1 MHRHGIQ
8 ADTRARGGW
17 HFTQKQALAVVD
29 DAPGFWLEYGRWD
42 VADAPAATAR
52 VRHAALETALAAAQE
67 FAPDGLAALLG
78 DGPPLSVRPGEHVEA
93 ADGVCYAPRLPG
105 LLVCFDKRSV
115 KTGTEWM
122 KAKHEDKDGVRFDSP
137 ALGARL
143 RRSRV
148 LTEAELQKLALPTLT
163 AHSFIEVDG
172 TRYRPVVTNPG
183 SKIYAVFEVED
194 YITEVLRQPV
204 DVRCFYEMI
213 PPNRPAALYLDF
225 DSVTRDLDGFMATVR
240 DAYDAICVF
249 QAHLFPGTGPARV
262 HLFTSTRASAGGLS
276 KASVH
281 LVCKSLHFASNVH
294 DKLMQ
299 RFVFALKHY
308 IGDGGAKAQRGL
320 SGEAHD
326 LAENGVID
334 IEVYTK
340 FRAFRSQLCC
350 KRNSDTPLIKINRG
364 TGFDLDYQYN
374 QTLAA
379 ELSGDAFAQRVRDDF
394 KASLVTVL
402 DAQSRLV
409 TEAHVCDLEQMAERA
424 RVGLHWQSEP
434 APGAKAVPVSSATL
448 AAVLPARTQLRRH
461 ELDRVVAEAGAPL
474 TKHASVRVEV
484 DGAPRFFAPY
494 LGKTK
499 RFQTLQKQLKRPCA
513 AGDERLGLQADK
525 VRRVQERTAAA
536 GEELDDVFPAA
547 LRRVFVG
554 DDSTVKRETG
564 VGDGETFAYVRELVE
579 LDLVESLH
587 RFYIERP
594 RKCPYDYCVMAD
606 SSKMHCH
613 RSNNMSCVV
622 LTRKDTR
629 ATECFAFCLD
639 LECRTKFLQG
649 ICAIHSVRG
658 LSSNVSGRLPAIYKE
673 TVKDASFLQRF
684 FSTPYHWRDVVDGDE
699 RERLLALYRR
709 EPRVLAKLMAGE
721 EGGRLNRLLYMKF
734 LQKNGWVKLY
744 ERKGTGLVAP
754 RD

>member
-17 HFTQKQALAVVD
+17 HFTQKQALAAVD
-29 DAPGFWLEYGRWD
+29 DAPGFWHDNGRWAA
-42 VADAPAATAR
+42 VDAAAGTAR
-52 VRHAALETALAAAQE
+52 VRHAALEKALGSAQE
-67 FAPDGLAALLG
+67 FARDDLAAVLG
-78 DGPPLSVRPGEHVEA
+78 DAQDGVRHGEHVEV
-93 ADGVCYAPRLPG
+93 ADGTCYAPRLPG

-122 KAKHEDKDGVRFDSP
+122 KAKHADKDGVRIDSP
-137 ALGARL
+137 ALCARL
-143 RRSRV
+143 RQSRA
-148 LTEAELQKLALPTLT
+148 LTESELQKLALPALT
-163 AHSFIEVDG
+163 QHSFIDVDG

-183 SKIYAVFEVED
+183 SKIYAIFEVED

-225 DSVTRDLDGFMATVR
+225 DSVTRDIDGFMEIVR

-249 QAHLFPGTGPARV
+249 QEHIFPGPGPARV
-262 HLFTSTRASAGGLS
+262 HLYTSTRASSGGLS
-276 KASVH
+276 KASIH

-294 DKLMQ
+294 EKLMQ

-308 IGDGGAKAQRGL
+308 IGDGGAKAPRGL

-326 LAENGVID
+326 MAENGVID

-350 KRNSDTPLIKINRG
+350 KRNSDTPLTKINRG
-364 TGFDLDYQYN
+364 TDFVIDYQYN

-379 ELSGDAFAQRVRDDF
+379 ELPGDAFARQVRDDF
-394 KASLVTVL
+394 RASLVTVL
-402 DAQSRLV
+402 DGQSRLV
-409 TEAHVCDLEQMAERA
+409 TEAHVCDLEKMVERA
-424 RVGLHWQSEP
+424 RIGLHWQSEP
-434 APGAKAVPVSSATL
+434 GAGTKAVPVASATL
-448 AAVLPARTQLRRH
+448 ATILPGRTMLRRH

-474 TKHASVRVEV
+474 TKHASFRVEV
-484 DGAPRFFAPY
+484 DGKSRFFAPY

-513 AGDERLGLQADK
+513 AGDEKLGLQVEK

-536 GEELDDVFPAA
+536 GAALDDVFPAA

-554 DDSTVKRETG
+554 DDSTVKQETG

-594 RKCPYDYCVMAD
+594 RKCPYDYAVMAD
-606 SSKMHCH
+606 HSKMHCH

-622 LTRKDTR
+622 LTRKDTGK
-629 ATECFAFCLD
+629 TECFAFCLD
-639 LECRTKFLQG
+639 LECRTKFLKG

-658 LSSNVSGRLPAIYKE
+658 LSSNVTGRLPAIYKD

-684 FSTPYHWRDVVDGDE
+684 FSTPYRFRDVVDGEE
-699 RERLLALYRR
+699 RDRLLGLYRK
-709 EPRVLAKLMAGE
+709 EPGVLAKLMQGE

-734 LQKNGWVKLY
+734 LAKNGWVKLY
-744 ERKGTGLVAP
+744 EKREGLVAP

>member
-1 MHRHGIQ
+1 MQRHGIRE
-8 ADTRARGGW
+8 DTLARGGW
-17 HFTQKQALAVVD
+17 HFTQKQALATID
-29 DAPGFWLEYGRWD
+29 DASGFWSDNGRWLAVD
-42 VADAPAATAR
+42 PAGGTTR
-52 VRHAALETALAAAQE
+52 VQHAALETALASAQE
-67 FAPDGLAALLG
+67 FSPDQQP
-78 DGPPLSVRPGEHVEA
+78 PPLVRPGEHVEV
-93 ADGVCYAPRLPG
+93 ADGTCYAPRRAG

-122 KAKHEDKDGVRFDSP
+122 KAKQADKDGVRIDSP
-137 ALGARL
+137 ALCARL
-143 RRSRV
+143 RQSRV
-148 LTEAELQKLALPTLT
+148 LTEAQVQSLHLPALTS
-163 AHSFIEVDG
+163 HSFIDVDG

-225 DSVTRDLDGFMATVR
+225 DSVTRDLDGFMHIVR
-240 DAYDAICVF
+240 DAYDAICAF
-249 QAHLFPGTGPARV
+249 QERIFPGSGPARV
-262 HLFTSTRASAGGLS
+262 HLYTSTRASAGGLS

-294 DKLMQ
+294 EKLMQ

-308 IGDGGAKAQRGL
+308 IGDGGAKVQRGL

-326 LAENGVID
+326 MAENGVID

-350 KRNSDTPLIKINRG
+350 KRNSDTPLTKINRG
-364 TGFDLDYQYN
+364 TDFVIDYQYN

-379 ELSGDAFAQRVRDDF
+379 ELPGDAFARQVRDDF
-394 KASLVTVL
+394 RASLVTVL
-402 DAQSRLV
+402 DGQSRLV
-409 TEAHVCDLEQMAERA
+409 TEAHVCDLEKMVERA
-424 RVGLHWQSEP
+424 RIGLHWQSEP
-434 APGAKAVPVSSATL
+434 SAGAKAVPVASATL
-448 AAVLPARTQLRRH
+448 AAILPGRMQLRRH
-461 ELDRVVAEAGAPL
+461 ELDQVVAEAGAPL
-474 TKHASVRVEV
+474 TKHASFQVAD
-484 DGAPRFFAPY
+484 DGGKPRFFAPY

-513 AGDERLGLQADK
+513 AGDEKLGLQVEK

-536 GEELDDVFPAA
+536 GEALDDVFPAA

-554 DDSTVKRETG
+554 DDSTVKQETG
-564 VGDGETFAYVRELVE
+564 VGDGETFTYVRELVE

-594 RKCPYDYCVMAD
+594 KKCPYDYCVMAD
-606 SSKMHCH
+606 HSKMHCH
-613 RSNNMSCVV
+613 HSNNMSCVV
-622 LTRKDTR
+622 LTRKDTGK
-629 ATECFAFCLD
+629 TECFAFCLD
-639 LECRTKFLQG
+639 LECRTKFLKG

-658 LSSNVSGRLPAIYKE
+658 LSSNVTGRLPAIYKD

-684 FSTPYHWRDVVDGDE
+684 FSTPYHFRDVVDGEE
-699 RERLLALYRR
+699 RERLLGLYRK
-709 EPRVLAKLMAGE
+709 EPRVLAKLMQGE

-744 ERKGTGLVAP
+744 EKKVEGLVAP